1 MFAQCGSLIGVN
13 FAESKLD
20 KEIKTMTD
28 NKDLKN
34 TQQYLKTQ
42 LNTPQTQEVR
52 YIETEDLYPD
62 LGYEDISSSKGY
74 GPCDKCKVSDKKFRL
89 TMVLKNCMGSSI
101 TKTVNDTDA
110 AADEAA
116 KILTGSGDWQGTS
129 DTGVFRDKNRKS
141 LKKRIS
147 AKIAEHTKDEGE
159 TVIDTVVNN
168 PDSDSEQ

>member
-1 MFAQCGSLIGVN
+1 LKAQTNIP
-13 FAESKLD
+13 
-20 KEIKTMTD
+20 KT
-28 NKDLKN
+28 
-34 TQQYLKTQ
+34 
-42 LNTPQTQEVR
+42 
-52 YIETEDLYPD
+52 ETRIILEQEDLYPD
-62 LGYEDISSSKGY
+62 LDYTDISSSKGY
-74 GPCDKCKVSDKKFRL
+74 GPCDKCEVSDKKFRL

-147 AKIAEHTKDEGE
+147 AKIAEHTKGEGE
-159 TVIDTVVNN
+159 TVIDTVVND
-168 PDSDSEQ
+168 PDSDSEK